1 MTSDKHMMRDK
12 QWEALQ
18 LRFVESWT
26 PCEPDTAT
34 EKRADKELTT
44 TTVNCLGKKLGE
56 RAHIRLKGLL
66 LCWCFLEIIWA
77 VSKRTKREKNVCNTE
92 QVAPRATPT
101 TLIQQWPALG
111 VHQPNTISGLLKDH
125 EKYYIRFTARTE
137 GLPGTEW
144 VTSWGDSFH
153 GKGAVFYDFG
163 ASLGYYVPGH
173 FFEKNSGKANPERTS
188 CVSAFSRLSLF

>member
-1 MTSDKHMMRDK
+1 MTNDKHMMRDK

-77 VSKRTKREKNVCNTE
+77 VSKPTKGEKNV
-92 QVAPRATPT
+92 ATPNRLHLGRLQPLWSSNDQRWVSISQIPLVDCWKIMKST
-101 TLIQQWPALG
+101 ILDLRPGLKVCLERNEWRLEEAHFTEKVQCFMTLVDL
-111 VHQPNTISGLLKDH
+111 
-125 EKYYIRFTARTE
+125 
-137 GLPGTEW
+137 W
-144 VTSWGDSFH
+144 VTMFQ
-153 GKGAVFYDFG
+153 VI
-163 ASLGYYVPGH
+163 
-173 FFEKNSGKANPERTS
+173 FFEKISGKANPERTS